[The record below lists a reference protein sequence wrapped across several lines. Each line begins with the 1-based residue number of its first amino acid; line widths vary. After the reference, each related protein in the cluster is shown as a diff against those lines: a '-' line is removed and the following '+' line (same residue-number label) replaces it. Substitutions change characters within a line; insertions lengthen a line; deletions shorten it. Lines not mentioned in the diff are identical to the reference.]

1 MKAKYFLIV
10 ALLFSFTTF
19 ATFAQKVEVPK
30 EVKNSFTKLNP
41 KITNVKWG
49 KEGKEFEA
57 SFKVDKMDKSVLFD
71 GEGNVLETET
81 AIEISLLPSG
91 IDKYVANNFKGYKIS
106 GAAKI
111 VNSKGETTFEAEV
124 SKGKVKKD
132 LIFDA
137 NGKPEKKDVKK
148 ENEKDEDKED

>member
-30 EVKNSFTKLNP
+30 EVKNSFTKLYP

-71 GEGNVLETET
+71 GE
-81 AIEISLLPSG
+81 
-91 IDKYVANNFKGYKIS
+91 
-106 GAAKI
+106 
-111 VNSKGETTFEAEV
+111 
-124 SKGKVKKD
+124 
-132 LIFDA
+132 
-137 NGKPEKKDVKK
+137 
-148 ENEKDEDKED
+148 